1 MGQGFIVSGGNSPS
15 VGPGG
20 GSGGRGPEVV
30 WTVSGGDGGRISRDE
45 MFLEMAEVLAK
56 RSTCIRSKVG
66 ALVVRGGRIIS
77 TGYNGPVSGA
87 PLCSEVGGCLGAG
100 CNRSIHAELNAILFA
115 ARAGISVEGCT
126 LYCSLSPC
134 LHCAQA
140 IVNAGITRV
149 VYQEQYRKTEGIEFL
164 MKYLVQV
171 EKYRRAQKPV
181 ATWIPYGEK
190 DSRCPVC
197 GHVVMGR
204 AKSVCPY
211 CFSQIGSS
219 DSSDSEGET

>member
-1 MGQGFIVSGGNSPS
+1 MVFGGSGGP
-15 VGPGG
+15 GPGG
-20 GSGGRGPEVV
+20 GSGGRGPEIV
-30 WTVSGGDGGRISRDE
+30 WTVSGDDGRISRDE

-171 EKYRRAQKPV
+171 EKYKGAQKKPV

-190 DSRCPVC
+190 GSKCPVC

-204 AKSVCPY
+204 TKSVCPY
-211 CFSQIGSS
+211 CFSLV
-219 DSSDSEGET
+219 DSEGET